1 MRVASRERGQALI
14 LLASWLLFGGGAA
27 SAVVFYDRPAS
38 QVKKAVKRVIGD
50 AERRDLILGYVSAWE
65 SGQKYRDKQV
75 REDREELFRALRRQS
90 TQRSEA
96 EPLTAKLDR
105 TFGEMDR
112 KFLDLRFRVKEQVTS
127 AEWAGIVARPEH

>member
-96 EPLTAKLDR
+96 EPLTAK
-105 TFGEMDR
+105 
-112 KFLDLRFRVKEQVTS
+112 
-127 AEWAGIVARPEH
+127 

>member
-50 AERRDLILGYVSAWE
+50 AERRDLILGYVSAWK